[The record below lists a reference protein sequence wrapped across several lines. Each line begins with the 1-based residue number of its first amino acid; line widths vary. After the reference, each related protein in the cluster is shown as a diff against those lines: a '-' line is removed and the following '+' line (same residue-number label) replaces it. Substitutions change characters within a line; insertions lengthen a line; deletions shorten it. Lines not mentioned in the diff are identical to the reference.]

1 MVFEIPEWVGS
12 AMKYTKIPFVEKP
25 VSRVVLGGSGS
36 LFTSGGDISDVM
48 EAALESGIN
57 CVDTARAYGKSEEAI
72 GRYFRQTGRRKDFVL
87 ISKCCHPAL
96 SFLSRVDSR
105 SAAEDLERSL
115 EALETEH
122 IDIYFLHRDN
132 EGVSVGKIAEF
143 MHRFHEEGKIG
154 AFGGSNWSA
163 DRIAALNAYAES
175 HGLTGFTVSSPHYS
189 LGRQRRDPW
198 GNGCKTVTG
207 DKNAPQRE
215 FYTQTKMPLFC
226 WASLCGG
233 MFSGKLKS
241 AESGGV
247 MKHFGFN
254 AAWGYGSKDNYERLR
269 RCELL
274 ASEKGITVAQT
285 VLAWILGS
293 KMNTLAIAGGS
304 SGKRVTE
311 NSQATAIELTEAE
324 RCYLDLRD
332 QP

>member
-1 MVFEIPEWVGS
+1 MGCTV
-12 AMKYTKIPFVEKP
+12 KYTNVPFVKKP
-25 VSRVVLGGSGS
+25 VSRVVLGGSGP

-72 GRYFRQTGRRKDFVL
+72 GKYFRQTGRRNDFVL
-87 ISKCCHPAL
+87 ISKCCHPSL
-96 SFLSRVDSR
+96 SFIQRVDQR
-105 SAAEDLERSL
+105 SAEDDLERSL
-115 EALETEH
+115 EALGTDH

-163 DRIAALNAYAES
+163 NRIAELNAYAEA

-189 LGRQRRDPW
+189 LGRQLRDPW
-198 GNGCKTVTG
+198 GNGCKTITG
-207 DKNAPQRE
+207 SKNASQRA
-215 FYTQTKMPLFC
+215 FYAQSRMPLFC

-241 AESGGV
+241 AEAGGV
-247 MKHFGFN
+247 LKHFGFN
-254 AAWGYGSKDNYERLR
+254 TAWGYGSTDNYERLR

-274 ASEKGITVAQT
+274 ASEKGITVAQIA
-285 VLAWILGS
+285 LAWILGS
-293 KMNTLAIAGGS
+293 GMNTLAIAGGS
-304 SGKRVTE
+304 SAKRITE
-311 NSQATAIELTEAE
+311 NAQAAKIELTEAE
-324 RCYLDLRD
+324 RCYLNLQE
-332 QP
+332 QPQKSL